1 MSRSYAIRVLRTF
14 LLARCTHHAGGE
26 QRERFWGS
34 NRQVPPGTCPEVTF
48 VRRTSLSVATVSTD
62 KDVRRTNR
70 ETISGQFLG
79 QGLSALGRLIWSA
92 VIFTFVGSLSVEMI
106 SATVQGSPQAA
117 AKLSVFPESVTLG
130 SPESSEQLIVIATD
144 ENGVTSDVTRQV
156 TVSFAPEGCA
166 KINSQ
171 GRVIPLEDG
180 QSTLTLRLNNLS
192 VDVPVRVSGITN
204 PPPVSFRDQIIPIL
218 SKSGCNSGGCH
229 GKAEGQNGF
238 RLSVFGFD
246 PGADYDAIVRDS
258 HGRRLFPASPERSLF
273 LMKATAIMP
282 HGGGRKVE
290 PDSRWHHLMLR
301 WVREGAFADQTARD
315 PVVQLKVY
323 PSEITMEALAEHQ
336 LRATAVH
343 QSGLVHCV
351 TIESEFLSNN
361 EVIAKVDRDG
371 LVTTTDV
378 PGEAAVLV
386 RYMGHVAVCRI
397 TRPRSKENYPRP
409 SEANFIDPL
418 VWNKLER
425 LHVAAS
431 PLADDSA
438 VLRRTYLDIIGTL
451 PTSDEARKYLSDS
464 SPEKHQRLVAELLD
478 RPEYADFWAQ
488 KWADIL
494 QIDKD
499 IVSPSGAIAAT
510 RWIHSQFRDNVPYDR
525 LVRTVL
531 TTQGSTLSE
540 SPAAFYQVHADAEKT
555 ARAVSQL
562 FLGVRIDCAQ
572 CHHHPFEKWDQ
583 KDYYALAGFFTGIQR
598 AALPGGGMK
607 ISGRSGE
614 PLKHP
619 RTQEVIPAAA
629 LGESPAAITAGGD
642 RRRVFA
648 EWTTGSD
655 NPFFARTIVN
665 RLVAHYFGRGLVEP
679 VDDLRETNPASNEPL
694 MKALTAHMIEVR
706 YDLKA
711 FTKTLLNSQ
720 VYRLSSVP
728 EPSNE
733 LDDQNYSRAAWKPI
747 PAEVLLDAIS
757 QVTEVPEEFNGW
769 PKGYRAIQIW
779 DNKLP
784 SHFLEVFGRPSRQ
797 TVCSCERGTESSI
810 AQALHLMNSQTTT
823 GKLQSR
829 HGLCARLAGSELKD
843 AEIIEELY
851 LRTLSRYPRPEE
863 VELMSQAFSGNA
875 NSVAGANTDGQATSP
890 EGRSTAAARQ
900 KAIEDILWTLMNS
913 REFVFNH

>member
-1 MSRSYAIRVLRTF
+1 MIR
-14 LLARCTHHAGGE
+14 
-26 QRERFWGS
+26 
-34 NRQVPPGTCPEVTF
+34 
-48 VRRTSLSVATVSTD
+48 
-62 KDVRRTNR
+62 
-70 ETISGQFLG
+70 
-79 QGLSALGRLIWSA
+79 SA
-92 VIFTFVGSLSVEMI
+92 VVFTLVGSLSAAWFP
-106 SATVQGSPQAA
+106 ATLQGAPLAA
-117 AKLSVFPESVTLG
+117 VKLSVYPQSVTL
-130 SPESSEQLIVIATD
+130 SAPESSEQLVVTATD
-144 ENGVTSDVTRQV
+144 ENGATSDVTRQV
-156 TVSFAPEGCA
+156 TASFDPAVHARIG
-166 KINSQ
+166 SQ
-171 GRVIPLEDG
+171 GRVTPLNDG
-180 QSTLTLRLNNLS
+180 QTTLTLRLNELS
-192 VDVPVRVSGITN
+192 VDVPVRVHGVMN
-204 PPPVSFRDQIIPIL
+204 PPPVSFRNQIIPIL
-218 SKSGCNSGGCH
+218 SRAGCSSGGCH

-246 PGADYDAIVRDS
+246 PAADYDAIVRDS
-258 HGRRLFPASPERSLF
+258 RGRRLFAASPEHSLL
-273 LMKATAIMP
+273 LMKATAGIP

-290 PDSRWHHLMLR
+290 PDSRWHELMLR
-301 WVREGAFADQTARD
+301 WVREGAFTDRTEDD
-315 PVVQLKVY
+315 PIVRLTVY
-323 PSEITMEALAEHQ
+323 PSEITMEARSFHQ

-343 QSGLVHCV
+343 QSGRAQCV
-351 TIESEFLSNN
+351 TIESDFQSNN
-361 EVIAKVDRDG
+361 EAIAKVDRDG
-371 LVTTTDV
+371 LVTTTEV

-397 TRPRSKENYPRP
+397 TRPRLYQSHPRP
-409 SEANFIDPL
+409 SEVNFIDTL

-425 LHVAAS
+425 LHIAAS
-431 PLADDSA
+431 PPADDAA
-438 VLRRTYLDIIGTL
+438 VLRRTSLDIIGTL
-451 PTSDEARKYLSDS
+451 PASEEVRKYLADA
-464 SPEKHQRLVAELLD
+464 SPEKHERLVAELLD
-478 RPEYADFWAQ
+478 RSEYADVWAQ
-488 KWADIL
+488 KWADLL

-499 IVSPSGAIAAT
+499 IVSPAAAIAAT
-510 RWIHSQFRDNVPYDR
+510 RWIHSQFRDNVPFDQW
-525 LVRTVL
+525 VRTVL
-531 TTQGSTLSE
+531 TAQGSTFSE
-540 SPAAFYQVHADAEKT
+540 SPAAFYQVQSDAEKT

-619 RTQEVIPAAA
+619 KTREIIPAAA
-629 LGESPAAITAGGD
+629 LGEAPATIPAGVD

-648 EWTTGSD
+648 EWVTANN

-694 MKALTAHMIEVR
+694 MQALTEHLIDVR

-728 EPSNE
+728 QPSNE

-769 PKGYRAIQIW
+769 PAGYRAIQVW

-810 AQALHLMNSQTTT
+810 AQALHLMNSQTTA
-823 GKLQSR
+823 GKLQDR
-829 HGLCARLAGSELKD
+829 RGLCARLARSEMRD

-851 LRTLSRYPRPEE
+851 LRTLSRYPQSEE
-863 VELMSQAFSGNA
+863 IQLMRQAFSGTA
-875 NSVAGANTDGQATSP
+875 GSAEGAGADGGAGSRESVAPVTV
-890 EGRSTAAARQ
+890 RQ
-900 KAIEDILWTLMNS
+900 HAIEDILWTLMNS

>member
-1 MSRSYAIRVLRTF
+1 
-14 LLARCTHHAGGE
+14 
-26 QRERFWGS
+26 
-34 NRQVPPGTCPEVTF
+34 
-48 VRRTSLSVATVSTD
+48 
-62 KDVRRTNR
+62 
-70 ETISGQFLG
+70 
-79 QGLSALGRLIWSA
+79 
-92 VIFTFVGSLSVEMI
+92 
-106 SATVQGSPQAA
+106 
-117 AKLSVFPESVTLG
+117 
-130 SPESSEQLIVIATD
+130 VIATD
-144 ENGVTSDVTRQV
+144 ESGATSDVTRKV
-156 TVSFAPEGCA
+156 TTSFVPAVHA
-166 KINSQ
+166 AISSQ
-171 GRVIPLEDG
+171 GRVIPIEDG
-180 QSTLTLRLNNLS
+180 QATLMLRLDSLS
-192 VDVPVRVSGITN
+192 VDVPVSVSGIKN
-204 PPPVSFRDQIIPIL
+204 PPPASFRDQIIPIL
-218 SKSGCNSGGCH
+218 SKSGCSSGGCH

-246 PGADYDAIVRDS
+246 PAADYDAIVRDS
-258 HGRRLFPASPERSLF
+258 RGRRLFAASPERSLF
-273 LMKATAIMP
+273 LMKATASMP

-290 PDSRWHHLMLR
+290 PDSRWHQLMLR
-301 WVREGAFADQTARD
+301 WVREGAFADRTAGD
-315 PVVQLKVY
+315 PAVQLNVY
-323 PSEITMEALAEHQ
+323 PSEITMNALAEHQ

-361 EVIAKVDRDG
+361 EVIAKVDHDG
-371 LVTTTDV
+371 LVTATEV

-397 TRPRSKENYPRP
+397 TRPRSQEGHPRP
-409 SEANFIDPL
+409 SEVNFIDSL
-418 VWNKLER
+418 VWNKLDR
-425 LHVAAS
+425 LHIAAS
-431 PLADDSA
+431 PPADDSA

-488 KWADIL
+488 KWADLL

-499 IVSPSGAIAAT
+499 IVSPSAAIAAT
-510 RWIHSQFRDNVPYDR
+510 RWIYSQFRDSVPYDQF
-525 LVRTVL
+525 VRTVL

-540 SPAAFYQVHADAEKT
+540 SPAAFYQVQSDAEKT

-619 RTQEVIPAAA
+619 GTQEVIPAAA
-629 LGESPAAITAGGD
+629 LGESPAAIPAGGD
-642 RRRVFA
+642 RRRAFA
-648 EWTTGSD
+648 EWVTGSG

-694 MKALTAHMIEVR
+694 MQALTDHMIEVR

-747 PAEVLLDAIS
+747 PAEVLLDAMS
-757 QVTEVPEEFNGW
+757 QVTEVPEGFNGW
-769 PKGYRAIQIW
+769 PKGYRAIQVW

-797 TVCSCERGTESSI
+797 TVCSCERGTESSV

-829 HGLCARLAGSELKD
+829 HGVCARLAGSEMKE
-843 AEIIEELY
+843 AEVIEELY
-851 LRTLSRYPRPEE
+851 LSTFSRYPRPEE
-863 VELMSQAFSGNA
+863 VQLMSQAFSGDA
-875 NSVAGANTDGQATSP
+875 SSVAVANADSGSTSP
-890 EGRSTAAARQ
+890 ESRSTAAARQ

>member
-1 MSRSYAIRVLRTF
+1 MSRSHAIRVLRNF

-26 QRERFWGS
+26 QRERFGGS
-34 NRQVPPGTCPEVTF
+34 NRQGPLGNCPEVTF

-106 SATVQGSPQAA
+106 SATVQGSPPAA

-156 TVSFAPEGCA
+156 TASFAPEGYA
-166 KINSQ
+166 TIKSQ

-192 VDVPVRVSGITN
+192 VDVPVGVNGIAN

-386 RYMGHVAVCRI
+386 RYMGHVAVCRV
-397 TRPRSKENYPRP
+397 TRPRSQE
-409 SEANFIDPL
+409 SFIDSL

-425 LHVAAS
+425 LHIAAS
-431 PLADDSA
+431 PWADDSA

-451 PTSDEARKYLSDS
+451 PTSAEARKYLSDS

-478 RPEYADFWAQ
+478 RSEYADFWAQ

-499 IVSPSGAIAAT
+499 IVSPSAAISAT

-614 PLKHP
+614 HLKHP

-810 AQALHLMNSQTTT
+810 AQALHLMNSRTTT
-823 GKLQSR
+823 EKLQSR
-829 HGLCARLAGSELKD
+829 HGVCARLAGSELKD
-843 AEIIEELY
+843 TEIIEELY

-863 VELMSQAFSGNA
+863 VQLMSQAFSGDA
-875 NSVAGANTDGQATSP
+875 NSVASANADSQATSP
-890 EGRSTAAARQ
+890 EGRSPAAARQ

-913 REFVFNH
+913 RKFVFNH